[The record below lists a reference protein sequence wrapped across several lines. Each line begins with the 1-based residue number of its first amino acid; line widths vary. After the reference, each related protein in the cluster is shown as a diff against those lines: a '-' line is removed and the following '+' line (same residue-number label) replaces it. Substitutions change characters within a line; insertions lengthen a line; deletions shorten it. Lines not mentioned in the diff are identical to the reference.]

1 MTAQLRAELYKHRS
15 TRTNLGLL
23 AAMLGLILLV
33 VLLHAVALPAKEAA
47 QRTTQMSDTFGRGE
61 MLAALFAALVG
72 AMSIT
77 SEFRHGTIRPTLLAS
92 PRRGRVIAAK
102 VSASVL
108 IGSAFGLV
116 GAGFAASAGS
126 AALAARGIPIRLDGG
141 DFALLLAGSVV
152 ASALFAAIGVGVGA
166 AIRNQV
172 PAVVGICAW
181 LLFVEGLLVGDA
193 GSVGTIGRYLPGAL
207 GNAAS
212 GQVPQLAAVP
222 AMLLLALYAAATAT
236 AGWMATNRRDV
247 A

>member
-1 MTAQLRAELYKHRS
+1 MTAKLRAELHKQRS

-33 VLLHAVALPAKEAA
+33 LLLHAVALPAKEAA
-47 QRTTQMSDTFGRGE
+47 QRTVQMSDTFGRGE

-77 SEFRHGTIRPTLLAS
+77 AEFRHGTIRPTLLAT
-92 PRRGRVIAAK
+92 PQRGRVIAAK
-102 VSASVL
+102 VSASMLV
-108 IGSAFGLV
+108 GTAFGLI
-116 GAGFAASAGS
+116 GAGLAAGAGS

-212 GQVPQLAAVP
+212 GQVPQLAAGP
-222 AMLLLALYAAATAT
+222 AMLLLALYAAATTA
-236 AGWMATNRRDV
+236 AGWLTTTRRDV
-247 A
+247 R